1 MRKLRLPVAGSPS
14 AHIIIQTIYIRP
26 RVLLRLPSF
35 VKAGKFRTWPK
46 CSANFLR
53 LSCSLLSSTS
63 GSMLRPSGL
72 VPLEGMDNVDWR
84 NLLQFSTV
92 QTLQASRELAGHVA
106 LALEHMVPG
115 ELPSLDLILLAGQLA
130 SSVQRFI
137 NARNVSGYPV
147 TVADTEWEF
156 DKRLKSYVSE

>member
-1 MRKLRLPVAGSPS
+1 
-14 AHIIIQTIYIRP
+14 
-26 RVLLRLPSF
+26 
-35 VKAGKFRTWPK
+35 
-46 CSANFLR
+46 
-53 LSCSLLSSTS
+53 
-63 GSMLRPSGL
+63 MLRPSGL